1 MAHIRRESD
10 SGLRA
15 GFIREDDVKKAAK
28 PQKDEESLRNVAE
41 NSSESAK
48 DNLES
53 DMKLEQEKEAKAPP
67 KIKIPEFKKPEGP
80 KISMQGISGREITGV
95 VKVVKKVPAAPSK
108 EQSEIS
114 EQATDA
120 NIAVQA
126 EDKVERTPIKVKSKA
141 QVDPAEQEKPVA
153 ATASP
158 KSTSAESVT
167 ETEEKVEIVKVST
180 IKEKNVEKTEKMTVT
195 KSIVPKQVSDQIESD
210 VSNGKTIK
218 ANEDSV
224 TPESIKA
231 IDVNVTRQKAKKEI
245 AKKPIEKQSE
255 LQKPQL
261 IVDRGITESSF
272 EGPRYRPQKGNY
284 IGKDRETPVA
294 DQRRTRSSEDHGR
307 TIYQSRGERPQRGEY
322 QPRIPRSSSDY
333 RRQTDARRSG
343 GTDFVQDK
351 DREATP
357 RLSRSPRQKRQDPR
371 YDAQLNPEITE
382 STKVDFRKQHDKRAS
397 GARIRKQSDYE
408 RRREARDRSFE
419 QEKLKEK
426 HRQRREN
433 KQRPQVAQ
441 TTNVKLPEILTVRE
455 LAELLKKTT
464 ADVISKLMTYGVMA
478 TLNQEIDY
486 GTAEV
491 IANDFGIEA
500 EKIIEITE
508 EDILFDD
515 TEDAEEDLETRPPV
529 VVVMGHVDHGKTSI
543 LDYIRDTRVTEGE
556 AGGITQHIGAYTV
569 DVAGQPITFLDTP
582 GHEAFTTMRARGAQV
597 TDIAV
602 LVVAADDG
610 VMPQTIEAINHA
622 RAADTEIIV
631 AINKIDK
638 QGINIDRVKQELAQ
652 HELITEDWG
661 GSTAMVE
668 VSAKTGQNMDEL
680 LDMIVLTAQVMDLKA
695 NPNRQ
700 AKGTVIE
707 SKLDKGRGP
716 VATILVQRGTLRVG
730 DTVVVGS
737 TIGNIRAMTD
747 DRGHQ
752 VEKAGPSV
760 PVEILGL
767 PDVPE
772 SGDVFY
778 AVKDDKIA
786 RNLAARRQ
794 DEERE
799 AALHK
804 TSRMSLDNL
813 FAQIEQGEVK
823 DFNLIVK
830 GDVQGSVEAVQQSL
844 EKLSNEEV
852 KIRVVHGAVGAI
864 TESDV
869 RLAEV
874 ANAVIIGF
882 NVRPAAGVQD
892 MANQVNVDLRMYRV
906 IYDAIN
912 DIEDAMKGMLDPK
925 FKEVLLGHAEVRE
938 TFNVSG
944 LGTIAGCYVADGTV
958 NRAAD
963 VRIVRDG
970 VVIHEGRISSLR
982 RFKDDVREV
991 SHGYECGIGIEK
1003 YNDIKIGDQIEAYEM
1018 QEVMRD

>member
-1 MAHIRRESD
+1 M
-10 SGLRA
+10 
-15 GFIREDDVKKAAK
+15 
-28 PQKDEESLRNVAE
+28 AE
-41 NSSESAK
+41 NMSETAK
-48 DNLES
+48 NNNLES
-53 DMKLEQEKEAKAPP
+53 DMKSKQEKEVKAPP
-67 KIKIPEFKKPEGP
+67 EIKTPEFKKPEGP
-80 KISMQGISGREITGV
+80 KVSMQGISGREITGV
-95 VKVVKKVPAAPSK
+95 VKVVKKVPAAPPK
-108 EQSEIS
+108 EQLETVA
-114 EQATDA
+114 ATDA
-120 NIAVQA
+120 KTTAQA
-126 EDKVERTPIKVKSKA
+126 ERKVEKTPAKTKSKVSVDPKQVKS
-141 QVDPAEQEKPVA
+141 VDV
-153 ATASP
+153 TASP
-158 KSTSAESVT
+158 ESAPMESVT
-167 ETEEKVEIVKVST
+167 ETKGEVKLTIPEIKEKAEATKVST
-180 IKEKNVEKTEKMTVT
+180 IKEPLVAKTEKTIAT
-195 KSIVPKQVSDQIESD
+195 KSVSTEPQQMSAKIESVATD
-210 VSNGKTIK
+210 EKSIKTIK
-218 ANEDSV
+218 DPLITGSPKVSDSD
-224 TPESIKA
+224 TIKQKTKK
-231 IDVNVTRQKAKKEI
+231 ID
-245 AKKPIEKQSE
+245 EKRSE
-255 LQKPQL
+255 PRKPQL

-272 EGPRYRPQKGNY
+272 DGPRFRPQKGNY

-294 DQRRTRSSEDHGR
+294 DQRRTRSSEDRGR
-307 TIYQSRGERPQRGEY
+307 TEYQPRGERSQRGEYQPRRERPQRGEY
-322 QPRIPRSSSDY
+322 QPRRQRSSSDY
-333 RRQTDARRSG
+333 NRGQSDTRRSG
-343 GTDFVQDK
+343 GTGFVQDK
-351 DREATP
+351 DREEAP

-397 GARIRKQSDYE
+397 GAKIRKQSDYE

-426 HRQRREN
+426 RKRRREN
-433 KQRPQVAQ
+433 QQRPQVAQ
-441 TTNVKLPEILTVRE
+441 TTNVKLPEVLTVRE

-464 ADVISKLMTYGVMA
+464 ADVIAKLMTYGVMA

-491 IANDFGIEA
+491 IANDFGIKA
-500 EKIIEITE
+500 EKIIEVTE

-515 TEDAEEDLETRPPV
+515 SEDAEEDLETRPPV

-610 VMPQTIEAINHA
+610 VMPQTVEAIHHA

-638 QGINIDRVKQELAQ
+638 SGINLDRVKQELAQ

-661 GSTAMVE
+661 GSTTMVE

-752 VEKAGPSV
+752 VEKAGPSI

-772 SGDVFY
+772 SGDIFY

-799 AALHK
+799 AALRK

-852 KIRVVHGAVGAI
+852 KIQVVHGAVGAI

-874 ANAVIIGF
+874 SNAVIIGF

-925 FKEVLLGHAEVRE
+925 FKEVILGHAEVRE

-944 LGTIAGCYVADGTV
+944 LGTIAGCYVTDGTV
-958 NRAAD
+958 NRAAS

-970 VVIHEGRISSLR
+970 VVIHEGKISSLR

-1003 YNDIKIGDQIEAYEM
+1003 YNDIKIGDQIETYEM
-1018 QEVMRD
+1018 QEITRD